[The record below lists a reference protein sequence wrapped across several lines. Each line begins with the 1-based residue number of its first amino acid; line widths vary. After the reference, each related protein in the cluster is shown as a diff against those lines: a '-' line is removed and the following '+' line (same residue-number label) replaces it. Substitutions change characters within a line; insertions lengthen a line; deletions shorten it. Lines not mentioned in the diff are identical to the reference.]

1 MVIVINFLLGRQ
13 DARKDLSHCKE
24 ESYYILCSAVISVTV
39 YTCSISTSYCLESA
53 ELQYMALIYK
63 QTNKKGCIVSFF
75 VFFSIQLFICYRSLS
90 EVNKCICVHAYII
103 HKLLTLSIYLYIH
116 FISVESSFC
125 YCLHLVPT
133 CQLTTYIQLSVLVF
147 EPFVYVLYIQ

>member
-13 DARKDLSHCKE
+13 DVRKDLSHCKE

-63 QTNKKGCIVSFF
+63 QTNKNGCIVSFF

-90 EVNKCICVHAYII
+90 EVNECICVHAYII
-103 HKLLTLSIYLYIH
+103 HKLLKLNIYLYIH
-116 FISVESSFC
+116 FFLWREQLLLLLAFSA
-125 YCLHLVPT
+125 YMLANNLYLVVST
-133 CQLTTYIQLSVLVF
+133 CV
-147 EPFVYVLYIQ
+147 